1 MKEIVNE
8 LELIKKDY
16 IKYYKDLLLENN
28 CIFSKTIMINSVL
41 QRSISLIDA
50 FEKLLSSNNIM
61 VMNGIIRM
69 QIDNCIYVYGVFL
82 LYEEKKDI
90 DKIFDD
96 TILENKQLK
105 NFKINNIRLND
116 GYIVSKIDEF
126 QKDFKDAYSFYCRFV
141 HFSDSAGLLAM
152 DPKDDYVMEFNLS
165 SDYSRF
171 ANQVIVNGNTFIQM
185 SNFVL
190 ILIKKYWTNL
200 DNGKKIARL

>member
-16 IKYYKDLLLENN
+16 IKYYKDLLLKNH

-69 QIDNCIYVYGVFL
+69 QIDNCIYVYDVFM
-82 LYEEKKDI
+82 LYERKKDI

-96 TILENKQLK
+96 TILKNKQLK
-105 NFKINNIRLND
+105 NFKINNQKLND
-116 GYIVSKIDEF
+116 NYIVSRIDEF
-126 QKDFKDAYSFYCRFV
+126 QKDFKNAYNFYCRFV
-141 HFSDSAGLLAM
+141 HFSDTAGLLSM

-165 SDYSRF
+165 IDYSRF
-171 ANQVIVNGNTFIQM
+171 VDYVIINGNTFIQM
-185 SNFVL
+185 SNLVL
-190 ILIKKYWTNL
+190 LLIKKYWTNF
-200 DNGKKIARL
+200 DNGRLIARL